1 MRKRREGKVE
11 KEQKNSE
18 QISQYW
24 VEVRSLRDDTIR
36 RLPLTAVMMVPL
48 ASSKINP
55 QPSSRRVLRIQDDS
69 EILEADDFANLRVQ
83 LRQKYPDDA
92 YERTILWERDIE
104 AQQRRERALN
114 GLARL
119 MAEAAVEDELK
130 VRSER

>member
-11 KEQKNSE
+11 KQQKNSE
-18 QISQYW
+18 QIFQFC
-24 VEVRSLRDDTIR
+24 VEVRSLQDGTIR

-48 ASSKINP
+48 VSPKINP

-83 LRQKYPDDA
+83 LRQKCPDDA
-92 YERTILWERDIE
+92 YERTIHWERDIE
-104 AQQRRERALN
+104 AEQRRERALN